1 MDGCDGGIQS
11 RGRRD
16 HSRPLSRPG
25 GAGASAGNRCTSRR
39 VRSTRL
45 LSPDTS
51 VRPLPRPA
59 VDTRGPRT
67 VLPEWVLA
75 SPHRQPGP
83 RRPISPGTT
92 AHIHLKEGGTQALPR
107 RRRSPQT
114 SRAPG
119 YRSRATQPARSIS
132 SRRRCYLCGLP
143 WGASPSAVA
152 TISERRAGKGLRL
165 AEERKHRFQ
174 RTVTLAVKFAL
185 SKFDLGTFVRCEIS
199 E

>member
-1 MDGCDGGIQS
+1 VPSAAGS
-11 RGRRD
+11 RWRRCPATRPSSIRWSTSGATGSTTNSRTCVRNRSANSATMPAQ
-16 HSRPLSRPG
+16 HSVACAVARRSSPPFG
-25 GAGASAGNRCTSRR
+25 SRR
-39 VRSTRL
+39 NCSCSHNIMRS
-45 LSPDTS
+45 S
-51 VRPLPRPA
+51 
-59 VDTRGPRT
+59 
-67 VLPEWVLA
+67 
-75 SPHRQPGP
+75 
-83 RRPISPGTT
+83 I
-92 AHIHLKEGGTQALPR
+92 KEGGTQALPR

-114 SRAPG
+114 PRAPG

-165 AEERKHRFQ
+165 AEEREHRFQ